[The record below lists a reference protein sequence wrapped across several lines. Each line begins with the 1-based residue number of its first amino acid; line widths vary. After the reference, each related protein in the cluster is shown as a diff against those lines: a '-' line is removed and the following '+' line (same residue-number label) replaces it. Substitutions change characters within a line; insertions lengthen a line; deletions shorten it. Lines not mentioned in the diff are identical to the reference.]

1 MDQWEFDIGSGDLPH
16 RGSRSQDL
24 VRVMD
29 GALPGSL
36 VRRARA
42 VIASLGRERLRSSYF
57 TTFWLPEQA
66 HPAHPG
72 EEAGRAPREAPRPP
86 GWAGG
91 GGWIRRPFTPPIPG
105 GFHFDQD

>member
-42 VIASLGRERLRSSYF
+42 VIARLGRERLRSSYF

-66 HPAHPG
+66 HPAHPV
-72 EEAGRAPREAPRPP
+72 EEAGRARLELPRAPRFAR
-86 GWAGG
+86 AGG
-91 GGWIRRPFTPPIPG
+91 GGRGPLP
-105 GFHFDQD
+105 